1 MRRKDEIKYMTR
13 YLKRKQRLERSKK
26 KICGGLEF
34 VYLIVREHWVAIVA
48 VVISIYLC
56 SFKFFET
63 GDWVFVVAGFV
74 ILMLGVALD
83 VRKQFSY
90 GI

>member
-1 MRRKDEIKYMTR
+1 MDEIKYMTK

-26 KICGGLEF
+26 KICDGLEF
-34 VYLIVREHWVAIVA
+34 VYLVVRMHWVAIVSLFIA
-48 VVISIYLC
+48 VYLFYRYVG
-56 SFKFFET
+56 S
-63 GDWVFVVAGFV
+63 GDWIFFIMSFVVV
-74 ILMLGVALD
+74 MLGSALD